1 MEGALSPFESLPG
14 PFLKL
19 PGWGG
24 DHCGSD
30 LALSCSYPCQLAA
43 TSVSPTLTVPQD
55 LSACYRGAT
64 SARPPWP
71 RVWKGGPGLGPGWE
85 AGLEGSCVGL
95 ALTLLP
101 MEGRGLVG
109 RVSWKV

>member
-1 MEGALSPFESLPG
+1 MELGFRVSGDRGVFWKPQRLFLVAKPSQGGQEGVEGALSPIESLPG

-43 TSVSPTLTVPQD
+43 TSVSPPS
-55 LSACYRGAT
+55 LSPRN
-64 SARPPWP
+64 SARATAEPSLPDPPAQG
-71 RVWKGGPGLGPGWE
+71 VKGRTW
-85 AGLEGSCVGL
+85 
-95 ALTLLP
+95 T
-101 MEGRGLVG
+101 
-109 RVSWKV
+109 

>member
-1 MEGALSPFESLPG
+1 MLGRGGQDGRWWVKPGGGIGAGFRFSGDRGVFWKPQCLFLVAKPSQGGQEGVEGALSPIESLPG

-24 DHCGSD
+24 DHCGSE

-55 LSACYRGAT
+55 LSACY
-64 SARPPWP
+64 S
-71 RVWKGGPGLGPGWE
+71 
-85 AGLEGSCVGL
+85 
-95 ALTLLP
+95 
-101 MEGRGLVG
+101 
-109 RVSWKV
+109 